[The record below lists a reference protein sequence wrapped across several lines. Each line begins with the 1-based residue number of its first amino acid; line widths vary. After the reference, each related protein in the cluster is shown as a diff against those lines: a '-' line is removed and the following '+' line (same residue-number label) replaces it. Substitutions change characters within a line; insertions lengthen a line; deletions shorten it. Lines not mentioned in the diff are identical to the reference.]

1 MIVAFLVHSDW
12 NPKGARGLLHKDD
25 FSSGEL
31 SARCLLAATEL
42 LPLSETSESD
52 N

>member
-1 MIVAFLVHSDW
+1 VISIYVSSPVAIISSKDDH
-12 NPKGARGLLHKDD
+12 NDD

-42 LPLSETSESD
+42 PLSETAQSD
-52 N
+52 D